1 MVVRYVGQERILAKY
16 ANSALLG
23 HETHMDMFENFTIAL
38 NTMFE
43 GKQIQIFI
51 DEPYVSL
58 NFITM

>member
-1 MVVRYVGQERILAKY
+1 
-16 ANSALLG
+16 
-23 HETHMDMFENFTIAL
+23 MDMFENFTIAL